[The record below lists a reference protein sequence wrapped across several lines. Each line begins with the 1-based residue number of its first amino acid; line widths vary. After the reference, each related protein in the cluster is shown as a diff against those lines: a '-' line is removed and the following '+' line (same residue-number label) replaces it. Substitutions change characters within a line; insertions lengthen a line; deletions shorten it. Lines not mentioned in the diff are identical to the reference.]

1 MPPGRAVTA
10 RVRALVEF
18 LVARFGPEPSWD
30 PCWLAQERLVEG
42 AAGRNGGTR

>member
-10 RVRALVEF
+10 RVRALVDF

-30 PCWLAQERLVEG
+30 PCWLAQEG
-42 AAGRNGGTR
+42 MTTAGETQIATN